1 MTDWKLLVPL
11 GLLGLIGILILIIIY
26 IIKPNYQQK
35 FVSST
40 FVWKLSLKYR
50 KRKVPINKLRNLL
63 IIICQI
69 LILALCSF
77 ILSQPVDVYRTED
90 NRKEV
95 VLVIDS
101 SASMRTVDEDGQS
114 RFARAIIAAKAKC
127 TEIFENDDDEEG
139 SVVSIVLANDTPSY
153 LMSSTGDTFRQ
164 INSSKA
170 YSLYTTLDYLR
181 NDDTCSYSVSDMKAA
196 MDICQQVIDENPE
209 AEVFLYTDTSYASTD
224 TVTVVNVNN
233 EGEWNIG
240 ILNAQFEED
249 DYYYRFL
256 VDVGYYAK
264 SEKATQ
270 TMKIGLRFK
279 NANAADKESEGVDLT
294 LVTEDILFNSG
305 EEWRLIFKHSTKEN
319 HELDEDEIECNVD
332 VMQRGDREK
341 HTVDG
346 LIYYYV
352 NLDELLA
359 SSGVQGVTSATR
371 LHTFE
376 NIDVFVDFED
386 SGESGDSYALDDNFI
401 IYGGIKEII
410 RIQYYSS
417 HPNDFMMAPFK
428 SLQNIYSD
436 RWDIRITEIKKG
448 TKIEDV
454 PLSGFDFYVFEH
466 TMPNALPTDGAV
478 MLVNPDKAG
487 TGWGY
492 RVDRTSVF
500 DTSSSETLDQKEVF
514 LEVPENEK
522 AAAVIKGIDFEE
534 YESKLLLTKMCG
546 LGAYDT
552 FDVLMTCEGWPAF
565 MVKNDGADKMAVMSF
580 NIEYSTFPLIE
591 AWPYLMINLFD
602 YFFPSVMRTYSYAVD
617 SLVTMESMSE
627 SLLIEY
633 PNDTSADGGYNPED
647 GANTVR
653 DVGSL
658 EWEAD
663 TTGEGNT
670 PEDQIAEA
678 QMIVKDSTVVL
689 KVELPGRYIVTQTTY
704 YDRVMTEGFFV
715 SVAASEGNIWCGGD
729 LDAPIAEHQ
738 DKEYYGDWLLVL
750 AAILVGLLFIEWWLH
765 SREGSV

>member
-1 MTDWKLLVPL
+1 MTDWKLLIPL

-26 IIKPNYQQK
+26 IIKPNYQQR

-77 ILSQPVDVYRTED
+77 ILSQPVNVYKTEE
-90 NRKEV
+90 NRQEV

-114 RFARAIIAAKAKC
+114 RFERAIVAAKAKC
-127 TEIFENDDDEEG
+127 TEIFESDEKG
-139 SVVSIVLANDTPSY
+139 TSVLSIVLADDSPSY
-153 LMSSTGDTFRQ
+153 LTSSDGDTFRQ

-170 YSLYTTLDYLR
+170 FSLYSTFDYLR
-181 NDDTCSYSVSDMKAA
+181 NDDTCSYGVSGMKAA
-196 MDICQQVIDENPE
+196 MDICQQVINENPE
-209 AEVFLYTDTSYASTD
+209 AKVFLYTDTDYKSTD
-224 TVTVVNVNN
+224 TVEVVNVNGD
-233 EGEWNIG
+233 GEWNIG

-270 TMKIGLRFK
+270 SMKIGLRFK

-294 LVTEDILFNSG
+294 LVTEEILFNSG

-332 VMQRGDREK
+332 VMQKGDRDK

-359 SSGVQGVTSATR
+359 NSGVQGITSATR

-376 NIDVFVDFED
+376 DIDVFVDFES
-386 SGESGDSYALDDNFI
+386 SGEIGDSYALDNNFI

-410 RIQYYSS
+410 RVQYYST
-417 HPNDFMMAPFK
+417 HQNDFVPAPFK
-428 SLQNIYSD
+428 ALARIFDD
-436 RWDIRITEIKKG
+436 RWDIRVNEIKEG
-448 TKIEDV
+448 TKLEDV
-454 PLSGFDFYVFEH
+454 PLSGSDFYIFEH
-466 TMPNALPTDGAV
+466 TMPEALPTDGAV

-487 TGWGY
+487 TGWGF
-492 RVDRTSVF
+492 RVNDGDAF
-500 DTSSSETLDQKEVF
+500 NTSSSEILDQKEVF

-522 AAAVIKGIDFEE
+522 AAAVTKGIDFEE
-534 YESKLLLTKMCG
+534 YESKLLLTKMRA
-546 LGAYDT
+546 LSAYDT
-552 FDVLMTCEGWPAF
+552 YDVLMTCEGWPAF
-565 MVKNDGADKMAVMSF
+565 MVRNEGADKIAVMSF
-580 NIEYSTFPLIE
+580 DIEFSTFPLIE
-591 AWPYLMINLFD
+591 SWPYLMTNLFE
-602 YFFPSVMRTYSYAVD
+602 YFFPSVMKAHSYPVD
-617 SLVTMESMSE
+617 SSVTMESMSE
-627 SLLIEY
+627 YLNIEY
-633 PNDTSADGGYNPED
+633 PNDTSADGGYNPD
-647 GANTVR
+647 SGANTVSS
-653 DVGSL
+653 VGTL

-670 PEDQIAEA
+670 PEDQMAES

-689 KVELPGRYIVTQTTY
+689 KVKLPGRYLVTQTTY
-704 YDRVMTEGFFV
+704 YGREMTEGFFV
-715 SVAASEGNIWCGGD
+715 SVAASEGNIWCSGD

-738 DKEYYGDWLLVL
+738 EKEYYGDWLLVL